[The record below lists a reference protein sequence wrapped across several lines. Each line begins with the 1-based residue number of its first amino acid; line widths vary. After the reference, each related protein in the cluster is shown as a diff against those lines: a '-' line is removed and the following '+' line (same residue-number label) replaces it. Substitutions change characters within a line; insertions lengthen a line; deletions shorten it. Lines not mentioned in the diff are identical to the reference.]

1 MAEVEGVAQSAEK
14 RQVRLRKRV
23 VRDRQADMRLFA
35 LVLALAFVAFL
46 ILLRSLF
53 AGTQA
58 HLAESDAAR
67 TEDLYFTLRIE
78 DRSFAKGQPIG
89 LKLSVRNTS
98 GQPVSLPFDTDQEFD
113 FVVQRQL
120 NLFFVRLPLEI
131 WRHSAGRPPRPN
143 PHSLMIMPGEERIF
157 RASWKQVD
165 NSGRQVRPGRY
176 IISGYVN
183 NSGERHSLH
192 IQAP

>member
-1 MAEVEGVAQSAEK
+1 MAEVEEVAQSAEK
-14 RQVRLRKRV
+14 RQIRLRKRV

-131 WRHSAGRPPRPN
+131 WRHSAGRPAQPN

-157 RASWKQVD
+157 RANWKQVD
-165 NSGRQVRPGRY
+165 NSGHQVRPGRY